1 MQYELFYSRKES
13 ECRCKQMPP
22 KVSFSQTVI
31 DCNEISQSEL
41 NIDDKVRSNLFAWN
55 GQFSPQF
62 IEVLLNKYSKSEFL
76 VVDPLV
82 GSGTVLGECA
92 RQGLKAYGVELNVS
106 AYYMAKTYE
115 IANLSIE
122 RRNEVIERIDALFL
136 SIANDDSIIETIT
149 SEIEKTEPDAYYNLL
164 CTTVI
169 LLDIFYN
176 DVTLELLRKKWDLL
190 KHVISQIP
198 VSKER
203 IIAERGDSRYIKL
216 KDKCADLLVTSPPY
230 INVFNYHQKY
240 RRSVEAL
247 GYNVLSIAKT
257 EFGSNRK
264 NRGNRFLTVI
274 QYCIDMAL
282 SLKEACRI
290 CKTDARMIY
299 VVGRESSVLG
309 YSFCNSE
316 LVFNIGTE
324 IFSLQFLLRQER
336 VFKNRFGQMIYED
349 ILHFSNSSSI
359 LPCDEEIIC
368 KAREIAIRMLHE
380 KCDLDVE
387 NKNRPLLFEAI
398 EKAIKIKP
406 SEGIA

>member
-1 MQYELFYSRKES
+1 MTAKI
-13 ECRCKQMPP
+13 C
-22 KVSFSQTVI
+22 FSQTLI
-31 DCNEISQSEL
+31 DRDEISQSEL

-62 IEVLLNKYSKSEFL
+62 IEVLLNKYSKPWYF
-76 VVDPLV
+76 VVDPFL

-92 RQGLKAYGVELNVS
+92 RKGITAYGVELNVS

-115 IANLSIE
+115 IANLT
-122 RRNEVIERIDALFL
+122 NEQRLTVIERINDFL
-136 SIANDDSIIETIT
+136 ASIDRDELIIETI
-149 SEIEKTEPDAYYNLL
+149 KTEISKSVSGTYKNLL

-169 LLDIFYN
+169 LMDIFNN
-176 DVTLELLRKKWDLL
+176 DVTLELLWKKWSLL
-190 KHVISQIP
+190 KTSIQQIP
-198 VSKER
+198 ESNSR
-203 IIAERGDSRYIKL
+203 IVAERGDSRHIKL
-216 KDKCADLLVTSPPY
+216 KDNCSDLLITSPPY

-282 SLKEACRI
+282 SLKEASRI
-290 CKTDARMIY
+290 CKKDARMIY

-316 LVFNIGTE
+316 LVYNIATE
-324 IFSLQFLLRQER
+324 LFSFDFLLRQER

-349 ILHFSNSSSI
+349 ILHFSNNCYA
-359 LPCDEEIIC
+359 LRCDEELIC
-368 KAREIAIRMLHE
+368 KAREIALKMLKE
-380 KCDLDVE
+380 KCQLYAV
-387 NKNRPLLFEAI
+387 NKSSLLLYEAI
-398 EKAIKIKP
+398 EKAERIMP
-406 SEGIA
+406 SEGIE